1 MPYQVALALRK
12 MTVHSGVLRNRVPGR
27 PPLAGLTALTVL
39 AAAWVSACA
48 GHLTVRPDVFQA
60 ETVTVVDG
68 NVSVDLVL
76 VKPVAPTM
84 PPTLVVFASG
94 DGGLR
99 GVSMSVLQHLADR
112 GGCYVAGYN
121 ARDPMTEIG
130 SSGGRVPYARAVA
143 RIGWITRQAKEKLGL
158 PPATPVIVTGV
169 SRGAN
174 MVVLAAGDKTLQTEI
189 VGAVALALTREMDYV
204 EIPEGAERLRGVK
217 VDDERRVQT
226 YPAIQRVGA
235 IRLAV
240 IQSTNDSYVPSA
252 ESRRLLGPDTPTRRL
267 YEVKSSGHSFG
278 GGEAEMLQALDD
290 ALDWILGRR

>member
-1 MPYQVALALRK
+1 
-12 MTVHSGVLRNRVPGR
+12 
-27 PPLAGLTALTVL
+27 
-39 AAAWVSACA
+39 
-48 GHLTVRPDVFQA
+48 
-60 ETVTVVDG
+60 
-68 NVSVDLVL
+68 
-76 VKPVAPTM
+76 
-84 PPTLVVFASG
+84 
-94 DGGLR
+94 
-99 GVSMSVLQHLADR
+99 
-112 GGCYVAGYN
+112 
-121 ARDPMTEIG
+121 
-130 SSGGRVPYARAVA
+130 VA

-204 EIPEGAERLRGVK
+204 EIPEGAERLHGVK

-252 ESRRLLGPDTPTRRL
+252 ESRQLLGPDTPTRRL

-290 ALDWILGRR
+290 ALDWIASRR